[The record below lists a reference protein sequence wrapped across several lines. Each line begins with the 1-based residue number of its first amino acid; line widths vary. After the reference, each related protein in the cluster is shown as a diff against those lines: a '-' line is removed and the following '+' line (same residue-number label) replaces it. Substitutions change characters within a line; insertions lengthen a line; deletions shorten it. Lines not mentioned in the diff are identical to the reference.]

1 MRRSFGLARPRQ
13 LTVVA
18 ADLDAVGDTAAADP
32 LAGLGI
38 RAGHTAASAAA
49 EPAPALAEQGAFA

>member
-1 MRRSFGLARPRQ
+1 
-13 LTVVA
+13 VVA